1 MRVGWGLQMVAHAQ
15 QEARVM
21 ADENERRRIGGLP
34 LEELQQ
40 IAKPGT
46 FEFVRADAP
55 INRGKG

>member
-1 MRVGWGLQMVAHAQ
+1 MVAHAQ